1 MSFVVEI
8 ALTGGL
14 EMIEPVQAWLAAGAT
29 QAWREQRGLSA
40 LDVYRPVGGT
50 HDPYNKDE
58 RPPLLILVAEFQTVD
73 GLTAAVPTLEQGLA
87 KLPAGVAATITAMER
102 RFYPVAGEAAPGLLL
117 APFSYVVRYHRPA
130 EDEAAFVKHYVG
142 DHPGLEAKFP
152 RIRSIM
158 CYFPLPDPGSRRFP
172 PAGYMVGNEVVFD
185 NIEDFNAAMQSPV
198 RHDMRAHFH
207 SLPKFTGPVTHF
219 AMLRERLAG

>member
-1 MSFVVEI
+1 MSFVAEI
-8 ALTGGL
+8 ALTGGF
-14 EMIEPVQAWLAAGAT
+14 EMTEPVQAWLTAGAT
-29 QAWREQRGLSA
+29 QTCREQRGISA
-40 LDVYRPVGGT
+40 LDVYRPAGGT

-58 RPPLLILVAEFQTVD
+58 GPPLVIVVVEFQVID
-73 GLTAAVPTLEQGLA
+73 ALKAAVPALEQALA
-87 KLPAGVAATITAMER
+87 QLPAGITATVTPMER
-102 RFYPVAGEAAPGLLL
+102 RFYPVVGETAPGLLQ

-158 CYFPLPDPGSRRFP
+158 CYFPLLDPVSRRFP
-172 PAGYMVGNEVVFD
+172 RADYMIGNEVVFD
-185 NIEDFNAAMQSPV
+185 SIEDFNAAMQSPV

-207 SLPKFTGPVTHF
+207 SLPKFSGPVTHF